1 MEVVTIARSYC
12 VELTLEQFLAIE
24 ALDDAHEAKNAAT
37 LYDLLTAMGAQH
49 VEYNGHFGAAIFF
62 TLPDELQYR
71 LADIILMINSYIQ
84 VAKEKGYIECH

>member
-12 VELTLEQFLAIE
+12 AELTVEQFLAIE
-24 ALDDAHEAKNAAT
+24 ALDDAHEKKGAAT
-37 LYDLLTAMGAQH
+37 LCDLLESMGAQMI
-49 VEYNGHFGAAIFF
+49 EYNGHFGAAIFF

-71 LADIILMINSYIQ
+71 FADIILMINSYIQ